1 MVKLKIGRSLISKNY
16 MSYFADLEYGPGI
29 VEKLKAKFGRIS
41 TGSSKR
47 RKNHKRLENICDV
60 F

>member
-1 MVKLKIGRSLISKNY
+1 MGEGAESNFEKKY
-16 MSYFADLEYGPGI
+16 ESYFADLEYGPGI

-47 RKNHKRLENICDV
+47 RKNHKRLANG
-60 F
+60 